1 MSHSDLQGAVITGLT
16 SEKRVPGSGFALCD
30 MTKRHDRHPRHA
42 PPPEPYEEH
51 AMDTAILM
59 AELALA
65 VTILV
70 SITRALVMQIQR
82 N

>member
-1 MSHSDLQGAVITGLT
+1 M
-16 SEKRVPGSGFALCD
+16 E
-30 MTKRHDRHPRHA
+30 
-42 PPPEPYEEH
+42 
-51 AMDTAILM
+51 TAILM

-65 VTILV
+65 VTALV

>member
-1 MSHSDLQGAVITGLT
+1 
-16 SEKRVPGSGFALCD
+16 
-30 MTKRHDRHPRHA
+30 
-42 PPPEPYEEH
+42 
-51 AMDTAILM
+51 MDTAILM

-65 VTILV
+65 VTALV

>member
-1 MSHSDLQGAVITGLT
+1 
-16 SEKRVPGSGFALCD
+16 
-30 MTKRHDRHPRHA
+30 
-42 PPPEPYEEH
+42 
-51 AMDTAILM
+51 MDTAILM

-65 VTILV
+65 VTVLV

>member
-1 MSHSDLQGAVITGLT
+1 MSHNRSSGCCYYRTYKWKTRSRIRVCFVRYD
-16 SEKRVPGSGFALCD
+16 KRY
-30 MTKRHDRHPRHA
+30 DRHPRH
-42 PPPEPYEEH
+42 PEPSEAH

-65 VTILV
+65 VTALV

>member
-1 MSHSDLQGAVITGLT
+1 
-16 SEKRVPGSGFALCD
+16 
-30 MTKRHDRHPRHA
+30 MTKRYDRHPRHA
-42 PPPEPYEEH
+42 PPPEPSEAH

-65 VTILV
+65 VTVLV

>member
-1 MSHSDLQGAVITGLT
+1 
-16 SEKRVPGSGFALCD
+16 
-30 MTKRHDRHPRHA
+30 
-42 PPPEPYEEH
+42 
-51 AMDTAILM
+51 MDTALLM

-65 VTILV
+65 VTVLV